1 MNNLSSYWGL
11 IDAKIRTSDKDLH
24 VLRTYLQV
32 KEGSDLRSEKIL
44 LFEFYL
50 LPLLTFLH
58 TSRFVRYDLE
68 YAILIHKCLTLYANN
83 YMQAQKWLQCTL
95 TLTTLM
101 YNFAMT
107 GFFTWFDSTPPCG
120 QNCIFL
126 RGSAYWRVSV
136 PPPRP
141 LKFVFSKKATKFDK
155 ILTVNLTLTC
165 TVKSTVKILSIF
177 VAFLENANFTNIT
190 YSSD

>member
-1 MNNLSSYWGL
+1 MKGG
-11 IDAKIRTSDKDLH
+11 ATFCPK
-24 VLRTYLQV
+24 
-32 KEGSDLRSEKIL
+32 KIL

-68 YAILIHKCLTLYANN
+68 YAFLIHKCLTLYANN

-126 RGSAYWRVSV
+126 KGSAYWRVLV

-141 LKFVFSKKATKFDK
+141 IVNIYVLPSKLSGSKKNRFFWPRQLAQLRDDGVFFPWFGSMPYGHNWAVH
-155 ILTVNLTLTC
+155 IGV
-165 TVKSTVKILSIF
+165 F
-177 VAFLENANFTNIT
+177 
-190 YSSD
+190 